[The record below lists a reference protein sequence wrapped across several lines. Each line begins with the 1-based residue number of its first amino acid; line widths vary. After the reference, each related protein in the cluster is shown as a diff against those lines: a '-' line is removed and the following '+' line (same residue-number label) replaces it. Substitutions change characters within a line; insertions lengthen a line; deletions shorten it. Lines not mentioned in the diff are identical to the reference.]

1 MKKRIVLLSLMLA
14 MVVTFG
20 ACGKEQAA
28 EEVAEEAAAEVEA
41 EVSEGATKEAKADT
55 KDNKKD
61 SKSDKKSEE
70 KKSDEKDKKD
80 ESDKSKKDEKKAD
93 KKSSEDEK
101 NEKKATGNVSEKA
114 SFHPAYWPE
123 GIRCSGEL
131 PAGVWN
137 QEHTFQKGYAPG
149 GAERGDTSTY
159 DERVDVDDTT
169 YRIYHHVVVT
179 NRESTCPYCGAVKTY
194 RDQDWWESYD
204 EYHYVFDYDGY
215 VNAKNAQWDSL
226 YNQYYT
232 SHGGTELKAKNDALV
247 AAQDWNQ
254 PVNEE
259 ISSTYDQLHRVE
271 LDAYDYAESNL
282 TVTEGDYYSWV
293 YVITEQR

>member
-1 MKKRIVLLSLMLA
+1 

-28 EEVAEEAAAEVEA
+28 EEVAEEAVAEVEA
-41 EVSEGATKEAKADT
+41 EVSEGATKGAKADT
-55 KDNKKD
+55 KDNKED
-61 SKSDKKSEE
+61 SKSN
-70 KKSDEKDKKD
+70 KKSDEKKDDKDKKD
-80 ESDKSKKDEKKAD
+80 ESDQSKKDDKKAD

-101 NEKKATGNVSEKA
+101 NEKKATDKVSKDA
-114 SFHPAYWPE
+114 SIHPAYWPD
-123 GIRCSGEL
+123 GVRCSGEL

-137 QEHTFQKGYAPG
+137 KEHTFQLGYAPG
-149 GAERGDTSTY
+149 RPERWDTSTY
-159 DERVDVDDTT
+159 DKRVDVDATT
-169 YRIYHHVVVT
+169 YRIYHYVVET
-179 NRESTCPYCGAVKTY
+179 NRESTCPYCGAVTKYGNQEYMDT
-194 RDQDWWESYD
+194 YD

-232 SHGGTELKAKNDALV
+232 SHGGTELKAKHDALI
-247 AAQDWNQ
+247 AAQDWSQ

-259 ISSTYDQLHRVE
+259 MSSTYDQLHRVE

-282 TVTEGDYYSWV
+282 TVTEEDYYSWV
-293 YVITEQR
+293 CVITGQR

>member
-28 EEVAEEAAAEVEA
+28 EEVTEETVAGVEA

-55 KDNKKD
+55 KDAKKD

-80 ESDKSKKDEKKAD
+80 ESDQSKKDEKKAD

-101 NEKKATGNVSEKA
+101 NEKKATGNVSEDA
-114 SFHPAYWPE
+114 SIHPAYWPE

-137 QEHTFQKGYAPG
+137 KEHTFQLGYAPG
-149 GAERGDTSTY
+149 RPERWDTSTY
-159 DERVDVDDTT
+159 DKRVDVDATT
-169 YRIYHHVVVT
+169 YRLYHYVVET
-179 NRESTCPYCGAVKTY
+179 NRESTCPYCGAVTKYGNQEYMDT
-194 RDQDWWESYD
+194 YD

-232 SHGGTELKAKNDALV
+232 SHGGTELKAKHDALI
-247 AAQDWNQ
+247 AAQDWSQ

-282 TVTEGDYYSWV
+282 TVTEEDYYSWV
-293 YVITEQR
+293 CVMTGQR